1 MKMTY
6 REVNHYAESLSSG
19 LLESGF
25 APGDA
30 VLSWLPSHIAEQHIL
45 QFACSKAGLVLYSL
59 DPAQAA
65 SDPDGACGALEKALT
80 DTNAVALFTLQA
92 GNDVDYLRLCKKV
105 IPETKLFD
113 FSTGEQFFSPKFPNL
128 RMPIHCGFD
137 NMDDKY
143 GFVVYKHLLLP
154 NRATSSLLEGI
165 EITDKTPL
173 HGELVSGTEGLPAKG
188 KTLSND
194 EVLKEKVWPEF
205 SSILEKKYIEV
216 PGTGVI
222 F

>member
-1 MKMTY
+1 M
-6 REVNHYAESLSSG
+6 
-19 LLESGF
+19 
-25 APGDA
+25 
-30 VLSWLPSHIAEQHIL
+30 LSWLPSHIAEQHIL

-105 IPETKLFD
+105 IPETKLCKLIDDLPFLNYMYFIELTDELLCIVD